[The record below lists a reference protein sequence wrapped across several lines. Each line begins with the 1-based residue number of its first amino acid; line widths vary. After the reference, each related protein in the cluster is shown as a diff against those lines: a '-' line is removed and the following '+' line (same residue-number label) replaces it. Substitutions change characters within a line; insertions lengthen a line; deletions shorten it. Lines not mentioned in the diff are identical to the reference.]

1 MNGPRDRV
9 YDILA
14 RQFLTAK
21 EDLTDETGP
30 GDIPAWN
37 SLGQLQII
45 LEIER
50 QFNIHFSVDDVMSFN
65 NIGELIGLV
74 EDYLAAE
81 GVRTP

>member
-1 MNGPRDRV
+1 MNEPRDRV

-21 EDLTDETGP
+21 KDLTDETGP

-50 QFNIHFSVDDVMSFN
+50 QFNIRFSVDDVMSFN

-74 EDYLAAE
+74 EDYLAA
-81 GVRTP
+81 GVVRTP

>member
-1 MNGPRDRV
+1 VNGTRNRV

-74 EDYLAAE
+74 EEYLTTGE
-81 GVRTP
+81 DRTL

>member
-21 EDLTDETGP
+21 EDLADETGP